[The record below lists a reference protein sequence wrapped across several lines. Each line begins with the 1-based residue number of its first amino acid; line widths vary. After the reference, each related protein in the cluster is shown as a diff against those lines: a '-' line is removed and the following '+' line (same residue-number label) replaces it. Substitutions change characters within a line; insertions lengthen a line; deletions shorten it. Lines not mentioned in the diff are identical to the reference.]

1 MGVDLEDPSCEL
13 SKDKEEDRSVANR
26 GIEHAES
33 GLCNKD
39 SSMLSGYNK
48 DDVGRTKT
56 AKQNSFDGAV
66 MNMYSLREL
75 EPHDRMEFESKE
87 DALSFYKEYA
97 KSIGF
102 SAIIKAS
109 RRSRISGKF
118 IDAKFVC
125 SRYGKKNESARLE
138 TPDSLPGADGT
149 MNISTKK
156 KRGRINRSWSKT
168 DCKACMHVKKRQ
180 EGRWTICNL
189 IKEHNH
195 EIFPDQACCFRDHR
209 NADIGCSNIDRLDAT
224 HSRTKK
230 MYMSSQTGL
239 PMKVQNKKDGSMDT
253 SGLHSALEEGDAQ
266 LMLEYFSHMQDEN
279 PNFFYAI
286 DLNEEQRLRNVFW
299 VDAKGRLDYA
309 NFSDVVFLD
318 TTYVKSEYK
327 LPFVP
332 FIGVNH
338 HFQFVLL
345 GCAMI
350 GDESKSTYV
359 WLMQTW
365 LRVMKQAP
373 KVILTDQDEVLKETI
388 AEVLKDSR
396 HCFCLWH
403 ILSKIQEKLGYVIT
417 QHENFTTKFGKC
429 ILKSVSEEQF
439 EKRWS
444 KLVDGFDLRNDSWVQ
459 ATYEDR
465 FQWVPTYMKHIFL
478 AGMSTMQRLESL
490 TSLFD
495 KYMQRKTTLKEFFDQ
510 YKSML
515 KEKYEDE
522 AKADFETWH
531 KKPGLKSPSPFGKQM
546 AALYT
551 HAIFKKFQVEVLGVV
566 ACHPKKESEDG
577 PNTKFKV
584 QDFEENQDFIVV
596 WNDTIADASC
606 SCQLFEYNGFLCRH
620 IMIVLQMFGI
630 HNIPNKYILKRWT
643 KNAKNR
649 EVIRTT
655 GLVKSPVERY
665 NDICRRVL
673 KLGDEASLSLETYNI
688 AFNALKDAL
697 RKCESLNCSIQYIA
711 ESSSPSDHGLP
722 EFEEVSAGGSTNK
735 VTRGTNVSGN
745 GEVN

>member
-1 MGVDLEDPSCEL
+1 MSVKSTRCSLPMGVDLEDPSCEL
-13 SKDKEEDRSVANR
+13 SKDKEEDGSVANR

-48 DDVGRTKT
+48 DNVGRTKT

-230 MYMSSQTGL
+230 MYMSSQTG
-239 PMKVQNKKDGSMDT
+239 
-253 SGLHSALEEGDAQ
+253 
-266 LMLEYFSHMQDEN
+266 
-279 PNFFYAI
+279 
-286 DLNEEQRLRNVFW
+286 
-299 VDAKGRLDYA
+299 
-309 NFSDVVFLD
+309 
-318 TTYVKSEYK
+318 
-327 LPFVP
+327 
-332 FIGVNH
+332 
-338 HFQFVLL
+338 
-345 GCAMI
+345 
-350 GDESKSTYV
+350 
-359 WLMQTW
+359 
-365 LRVMKQAP
+365 
-373 KVILTDQDEVLKETI
+373 
-388 AEVLKDSR
+388 
-396 HCFCLWH
+396 
-403 ILSKIQEKLGYVIT
+403 
-417 QHENFTTKFGKC
+417 
-429 ILKSVSEEQF
+429 
-439 EKRWS
+439 
-444 KLVDGFDLRNDSWVQ
+444 
-459 ATYEDR
+459 
-465 FQWVPTYMKHIFL
+465 
-478 AGMSTMQRLESL
+478 MSTMQRLESL
-490 TSLFD
+490 TLFD

-531 KKPGLKSPSPFGKQM
+531 NKPGLKSPSPFGKQM

-745 GEVN
+745 GETQPEHEVVTAGMNSNWQRMEYSNDWASALGCYSASEESIQGMKQYQLYCPFQFVGRTTYNWSKS